1 MPELDEEYEL
11 DATHYYKEKVNIT
24 VNDMVDLKT
33 TLSIFGYDV
42 DDRIER
48 REVVNIYRLV
58 EREMEKEIASLA
70 HHGHYS
76 AAKLM
81 RSRLTKLRSEFDE
94 RLVHGEKVARHD
106 QLILFDKAKTKHYSN
121 IKESHNTYESTD
133 NGIILDLTD
142 DMELTHKIEW
152 QKLNKK
158 ISKIPRPRMM
168 YSKRAIELMKAENEL
183 IRLCQYDD
191 AEKVRLMLNKLLP
204 VEKKKFYKEFDDR
217 IEKMRV
223 DLREKQKTDAIK
235 LGEKTKIVK
244 WNGIR
249 KREKEEKRERHRLNH
264 HREDMKHMH
273 TMESMR
279 KPEMNINPT
288 ALWIPRPGYA
298 MTSASRRGQQFSDL
312 VNGKKNGQQVFAQT
326 LVDRHTFDENSL
338 QDTITISCGP
348 QTNY

>member
-1 MPELDEEYEL
+1 MPELEEEYEL
-11 DATHYYKEKVNIT
+11 DANIYYKEKVHIN
-24 VNDMVDLKT
+24 VNDMVDLKA

-48 REVVNIYRLV
+48 RDVVNIYRSV

-81 RSRLTKLRSEFDE
+81 RSRLTKLRYDFDE
-94 RLVHGEKVARHD
+94 ILVRGEKIIRHD
-106 QLILFDKAKTKHYSN
+106 QLILFDKAKTKHYTN
-121 IKESHNTYESTD
+121 IKESQNSLESND
-133 NGIILDLTD
+133 NEIILDLTD
-142 DMELTHKIEW
+142 DMKLTHKIEW

-168 YSKRAIELMKAENEL
+168 YSKRAIELMKAEHEL

-204 VEKKKFYKEFDDR
+204 VEKKNFYKDFDDR
-217 IEKMRV
+217 IEKMRI
-223 DLREKQKTDAIK
+223 DLREKQKIDETK
-235 LGEKTKIVK
+235 LGEKTKIIS

-249 KREKEEKRERHRLNH
+249 KREKEEKREKNRLHH

-288 ALWIPRPGYA
+288 ALWVVRPGYA
-298 MTSASRRGQQFSDL
+298 TTAASRRGQQFSDL
-312 VNGKKNGQQVFAQT
+312 VNGKKQGQQVFAQT
-326 LVDRHTFDENSL
+326 LVDRHTFEENSL
-338 QDTITISCGP
+338 QDTITISQGP
-348 QTNY
+348 QSNY